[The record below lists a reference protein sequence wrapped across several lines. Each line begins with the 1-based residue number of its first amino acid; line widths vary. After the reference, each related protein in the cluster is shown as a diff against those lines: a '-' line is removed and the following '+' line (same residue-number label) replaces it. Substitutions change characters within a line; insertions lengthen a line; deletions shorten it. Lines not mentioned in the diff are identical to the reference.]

1 MGQNIAADDQAVAA
15 VELKRY
21 VTLRMA
27 RGIDNAQTGDDLV
40 PRLDRFDLIFDCS
53 VVAPRA
59 RDEAGAFR
67 RQAARCVC
75 ACPEI
80 PFCGRDVELALSMPA
95 ALKLFQS
102 FPAVG
107 IKRSPDPMSTR
118 IKPLFVPINVTFV
131 GELYCSPVWPAALSI
146 ASRSRG
152 SASGARKLVG
162 KTRWPSLTIVTS
174 KAPCLNE

>member
-1 MGQNIAADDQAVAA
+1 MKSTFVI
-15 VELKRY
+15 
-21 VTLRMA
+21 
-27 RGIDNAQTGDDLV
+27 
-40 PRLDRFDLIFDCS
+40 
-53 VVAPRA
+53 
-59 RDEAGAFR
+59 
-67 RQAARCVC
+67 
-75 ACPEI
+75 
-80 PFCGRDVELALSMPA
+80 LALSMPA

-131 GELYCSPVWPAALSI
+131 GELYCSPVWPAALEYCL
-146 ASRSRG
+146 ALTRL

>member
-1 MGQNIAADDQAVAA
+1 
-15 VELKRY
+15 
-21 VTLRMA
+21 MA

-107 IKRSPDPMSTR
+107 IKRSPEAEAAKAGR
-118 IKPLFVPINVTFV
+118 ACAAK
-131 GELYCSPVWPAALSI
+131 PAAVAARNLRRLNVDIDGQMPWHGLLRQSYG
-146 ASRSRG
+146 ARHSRG
-152 SASGARKLVG
+152 GALLH
-162 KTRWPSLTIVTS
+162 TP
-174 KAPCLNE
+174 N

>member
-80 PFCGRDVELALSMPA
+80 PLCGRDVER
-95 ALKLFQS
+95 
-102 FPAVG
+102 G
-107 IKRSPDPMSTR
+107 IGRHQFIQFVDGAPKVIGVPMREDHFGDPG
-118 IKPLFVPINVTFV
+118 LVD
-131 GELYCSPVWPAALSI
+131 
-146 ASRSRG
+146 ASRLKVIPEFSGSRH
-152 SASGARKLVG
+152 
-162 KTRWPSLTIVTS
+162 
-174 KAPCLNE
+174 KAVA